1 MRRKFAR
8 QYGFV
13 VPEIKLTDDI
23 KAPAK
28 TYQIRIHGTVVGDPG
43 TARST
48 SSWSSSATASR
59 PNVPGD
65 EVREPAFGMKAM
77 SISQAYRQ
85 GRQARGLQADRRRLG
100 AADPSERGHPQQ
112 PRSAAVLQGHARPA
126 GSAGA
131 RVQAAGRRAVPVADL
146 LFRHCRRCSSCCWPS
161 ACRSATSASS
171 SRRSPKS
178 RRTCAG
184 PSRSSSTCASGWRAT

>member
-28 TYQIRIHGTVVGDPG
+28 TYQIRIHGTVVATQELRVHEFLVIVGDG
-43 TARST
+43 H
-48 SSWSSSATASR
+48 R

-77 SISQAYRQ
+77 AISR
-85 GRQARGLQADRRRLG
+85 GVSSRTSSARA
-100 AADPSERGHPQQ
+100 
-112 PRSAAVLQGHARPA
+112 
-126 GSAGA
+126 
-131 RVQAAGRRAVPVADL
+131 
-146 LFRHCRRCSSCCWPS
+146 
-161 ACRSATSASS
+161 
-171 SRRSPKS
+171 SRRSTRS
-178 RRTCAG
+178 RC
-184 PSRSSSTCASGWRAT
+184 C